1 MQQPGVCMKS
11 WTQIIQPLHKLYTNL
26 CKSSFSTNFTQI
38 CISDFSTNLYT
49 NLHIWFL
56 HKLVHKSVYPISPQT
71 CTQICISDFST
82 NLYTNLHRSDHP
94 LKVAVQEAQDKNC
107 LKNQILTTSWAKSAQ
122 QSLIS
127 KWCTKFHFT
136 QILSAI
142 HWSSPTP
149 CGQWVNLQTIV
160 LEKFFCQRRF
170 IIDFISEYSLRMAR
184 D

>member
-1 MQQPGVCMKS
+1 MNYPPQNKMMPYPMQQPGVCMKKMNEDYS
-11 WTQIIQPLHKLYTNL
+11 ISPQTLHKSL
-26 CKSSFSTNFTQI
+26 CKCSFSANFTQI

-49 NLHIWFL
+49 NLH
-56 HKLVHKSVYPISPQT
+56 
-71 CTQICISDFST
+71 
-82 NLYTNLHRSDHP
+82 RSNNP

-107 LKNQILTTSWAKSAQ
+107 LKNQILTTSWANSAQ

-127 KWCTKFHFT
+127 KWCNKFHFT

-142 HWSSPTP
+142 HWNSPTS

-170 IIDFISEYSLRMAR
+170 IIDFIS
-184 D
+184 